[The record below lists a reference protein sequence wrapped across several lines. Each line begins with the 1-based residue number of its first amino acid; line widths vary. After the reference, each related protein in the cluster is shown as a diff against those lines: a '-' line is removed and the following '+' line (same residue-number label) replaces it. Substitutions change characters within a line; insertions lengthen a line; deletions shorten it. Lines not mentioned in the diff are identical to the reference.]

1 MPSRVPV
8 PSPVPVVL
16 TVRHSVK
23 WTCLMSS
30 GRGLWVGCLGTPAS
44 PVQWQPYALIQFLS
58 PNKLCGSLATA
69 ASPAGLVIR
78 SLTSSSDHSTML
90 EDVITVTL
98 LRAIGK
104 DHKAAW
110 LGLYALR
117 QLLSQGRAN
126 PGPQLTAG
134 SCAEDIAFQQR
145 CGQSSGG
152 LGQNCDDLR

>member
-1 MPSRVPV
+1 M
-8 PSPVPVVL
+8 
-16 TVRHSVK
+16 
-23 WTCLMSS
+23 
-30 GRGLWVGCLGTPAS
+30 GRLGTPAS

-58 PNKLCGSLATA
+58 PNNLCGSLATA
-69 ASPAGLVIR
+69 TSPAGPVIH
-78 SLTSSSDHSTML
+78 SIESSSDHSAML

-117 QLLSQGRAN
+117 QLQSQGRAN

-134 SCAEDIAFQQR
+134 SCVEEIVFQQR
-145 CGQSSGG
+145 CGQSSGR
-152 LGQNCDDLR
+152 LGQSCDDLR